1 MENSAQEAIQ
11 VLKQLIAIPS
21 FSTQEKEAADLIESL
36 LHQKGFSC
44 QREGNNVWA
53 FVKAFDPSLPT
64 IWLNSHHDTV
74 KPNTGYTRDPFS
86 PEIESGKLYGLGA
99 NDAGASLIA
108 LLFAFIEQSQKPLP
122 YNLLFIASAEE
133 EISGQEGMSS
143 LIPLLPP
150 AELVL
155 VGEPTQMKLAVAEK
169 GLLVVDAEI
178 QGKAGHAAR
187 EEGINAIYV
196 ALEDLEIIR
205 NFQFKKSSPYLGKSK
220 VSCTVIQAGEQ
231 HNTVPDLCRYVLD
244 IRVTEVYSHEE
255 ALEELRSVLKAD
267 LKPRSLRLRSS
278 YLPKDHLMFEVARQ
292 LQLDTFGS
300 PTLSDQA
307 LIPYPSVKIG
317 PGDSS
322 RSHTAD
328 EYIFID
334 EVKEGILGYLHI
346 LDEYARLKRIIP
358 KSL

>member
-1 MENSAQEAIQ
+1 MVNSAQEAIQ
-11 VLKQLIAIPS
+11 VLKQLIALPS
-21 FSTQEKEAADLIESL
+21 FSSQEKATADLIESIL
-36 LHQKGFSC
+36 LQKGFSS

-53 FVKAFDPSLPT
+53 FAQFFDSSLPT
-64 IWLNSHHDTV
+64 FWLNSHHDTV

-86 PEIESGKLYGLGA
+86 PDIEADKLFGLGA

-108 LLFAFIEQSQKPLP
+108 LLFAFIEQSQKSLP

-133 EISGQEGMSS
+133 ETSGQGGMSS
-143 LIPLLPP
+143 LIPLLPA

-169 GLLVVDAEI
+169 GLLVVDAVI

-187 EEGINAIYV
+187 EEGINAIYE

-205 NFQFKKSSPYLGKSK
+205 NFQFKKSSPFLGKSK
-220 VSCTVIQAGEQ
+220 VSCTVIRAGGQ

-255 ALEELRSVLKAD
+255 ALEELRSVLKAE
-267 LKPRSLRLRSS
+267 LTPRSLRLRSS
-278 YLPKDHLMFEVARQ
+278 YLPEDHLMFEVARQ

-317 PGDSS
+317 PGDSA

-334 EVKEGILGYLHI
+334 ELKEGIQGYLQI
-346 LDEYARLKRIIP
+346 LDEYARLKRINP
-358 KSL
+358 